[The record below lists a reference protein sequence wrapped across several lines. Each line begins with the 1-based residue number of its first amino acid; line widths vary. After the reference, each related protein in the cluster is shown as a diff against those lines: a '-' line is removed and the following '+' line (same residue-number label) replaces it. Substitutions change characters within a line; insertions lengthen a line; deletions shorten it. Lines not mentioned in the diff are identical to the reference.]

1 MAAFLRLT
9 RELINLFEV
18 SGVSMTNERVT
29 AIREELDPLMG
40 SNLPRETSQSVT
52 NAFVEVLARGDSA
65 IFEILR
71 SLGGHCAS
79 LPSHCSSWEEIDAM
93 IAQTAKAVEGLC
105 QGKGEEHGMSRS
117 LRLIRKPFFSQT
129 YVQHTDV
136 HHQSCFWLVP
146 CVTGTRLRA
155 LEMLS
160 RCAL

>member
-65 IFEILR
+65 LFEILR

-117 LRLIRKPFFSQT
+117 LRLIRK
-129 YVQHTDV
+129 
-136 HHQSCFWLVP
+136 L
-146 CVTGTRLRA
+146 L
-155 LEMLS
+155 
-160 RCAL
+160 